1 MSVCPHIIGASMDI
15 DEQRVVA
22 DEGSLQGIAGALARA
37 IIAEAETQA
46 VDVVADDI
54 FAWRTGA
61 DPARNVLHFAA
72 VWAPDPMTRGVEFLG
87 GSHDGE
93 IMAGVPRED
102 GPGKAF
108 PPPVLRVMAEPV
120 TEPFPEVRRAERP
133 PFPEVTTMIETY
145 TRQGIHVESRRFI
158 YQLSKTD

>member
-1 MSVCPHIIGASMDI
+1 MTVCPDIIGASMDI
-15 DEQRVVA
+15 TEERVVA
-22 DEGSLQGIAGALARA
+22 DEGSLQGIAGALSRA
-37 IIAEAETQA
+37 IVAEAEMRAVA
-46 VDVVADDI
+46 VDGDDV

-61 DPARNVLHFAA
+61 DPTKNLLHFSA

-93 IMAGVPRED
+93 IMAGIPRED

-108 PPPVLRVMAEPV
+108 PPPVLRVMAEQP
-120 TEPFPEVRRAERP
+120 TELFPEVRSAERP
-133 PFPEVTTMIETY
+133 PSPEIATTIETY